1 MKSKLLVLGGSGL
14 VGSSFINSSKN
25 DYDVIFSYNNNK
37 IKIPN
42 TQSFQINLL
51 NDDKIE
57 KKEEKK
63 TEEEAKE

>member
-37 IKIPN
+37 A
-42 TQSFQINLL
+42 
-51 NDDKIE
+51 
-57 KKEEKK
+57 KK
-63 TEEEAKE
+63 AKEGYRRSLRD